1 MELICLIESVVLGKG
16 LLNSGCIGYRKG
28 YTRLGL
34 GDNLLHI
41 PLRVA
46 QGKNRTLRG
55 HILKEFP
62 WDDAFCLGVIDFQK
76 Q

>member
-1 MELICLIESVVLGKG
+1 MIGTKRGGLGMELICLIESVVLGKG

-41 PLRVA
+41 PLA
-46 QGKNRTLRG
+46 QGKNRTL
-55 HILKEFP
+55 
-62 WDDAFCLGVIDFQK
+62 
-76 Q
+76 